1 MKNSTKK
8 PSYFLWGV
16 ALTGISLILAAC
28 ETTNTVP
35 DLSTQSARIG
45 DKVQRPPQKTQST
58 VIDADGDQALG
69 PVPDPVDIK
78 PVPRISELQRAT
90 GPDVS
95 TRAPKIAIKTVDAYV
110 APSPL
115 PEFIDVA
122 LGEMLK
128 LPYVTG
134 PGVAAREDVVQ
145 LRSSGILSGE
155 DFFELVQSALRDY
168 GVRIIPENG
177 VYRVLEDQ
185 ALKAR
190 MPRFI
195 RSRAQPGT
203 PRSLR
208 PVIQLVELYAV
219 DANSMVELLNQAM
232 GGQSKNVKIQANP
245 LNNTITLSGLPDEVN
260 STLSI
265 IKELDELNY
274 AGSSVQRYSPVY
286 WEANALA
293 SEVGKILKVEGWQVT
308 SNLSAPRAINLL
320 PIEYSNDIFIFS
332 RNKMVSER
340 TNMWLKELDRPV
352 KAGNNSQLFIY
363 QVANIDAIDL
373 ADIANSALGAGS
385 GRSSGAGGNS
395 ASAAGAD
402 AKEGGRKSRGGNS
415 GGPFVVDPIGNRLI
429 FSGTANEY
437 DRILP
442 LLKQLDR
449 APAEVLIEVTIAEVT
464 LNDSTKFGLE
474 FFINDIG
481 ANNFKNQ
488 FGTQGLGVGSTGFNV
503 AIAKGDVTLNA
514 NTLATNS
521 DIKVLSTPRLMARSG
536 GTANITVGTD
546 VPVITS
552 QRAANSQSSAGVTD
566 VLQTVSYRKTGV
578 ILNIEPIVFSNN
590 RIDLTISQE
599 VSATLDS
606 GNNNISSPTISN
618 RSLETQLSLEDGQTA
633 VLGGLMQDTVTNKE
647 SGIPFLKD
655 IPLLGNAFSSTSVT
669 ADRTELLVLI
679 TAYIMRGQED
689 KTAFV
694 NSLTQGIDSSLQ
706 KSGQLITLLPRNTV
720 LSGITK
726 SKASD
731 E

>member
-1 MKNSTKK
+1 MNTLTKR
-8 PSYFLWGV
+8 PSRLWLV
-16 ALTGISLILAAC
+16 AALGSAGLLLSAC
-28 ETTNTVP
+28 ETTNPVP
-35 DLSTQSARIG
+35 DLSTMSQSVG
-45 DKVQRPPQKTQST
+45 SKVQRPPVKKEDAGFDESSDGSNLT
-58 VIDADGDQALG
+58 VA
-69 PVPDPVDIK
+69 PPSDIK
-78 PVPRISELQRAT
+78 PVPSISERQKNT
-90 GPDVS
+90 GARVS
-95 TRAPKIAIKTVDAYV
+95 TKPPKITVKTVNAYV
-110 APSPL
+110 TPSPL

-128 LPYVTG
+128 VPYVTG
-134 PGVAAREDVVQ
+134 PGVAARKDVVQ
-145 LRSSGILSGE
+145 LRSSGTLSGE
-155 DFFELVQSALRDY
+155 DFFELVQTALREY
-168 GVRIIPENG
+168 GVRLVPENG

-195 RSRAQPGT
+195 SSRAQPST

-219 DANSMVELLNQAM
+219 DANSMVALIKEAL
-232 GGQSKNVKIQANP
+232 GGQNKNVIIRANP
-245 LNNTITLSGLPDEVN
+245 LKNTITLSGLPDEVN
-260 STLSI
+260 SVLSI

-286 WEANALA
+286 WEAKALA
-293 SEVGKILKVEGWQVT
+293 DEVGKILKVEGWQVT
-308 SNLSAPRAINLL
+308 RNLSAPRAINLL

-332 RNKMVSER
+332 RNETLSKR
-340 TNMWLKELDRPV
+340 TYMWFKELDRPV
-352 KAGNNSQLFIY
+352 KAGDNNQLFIY
-363 QVANIDAIDL
+363 QVKNIDAVDL
-373 ADIANSALGAGS
+373 ADIANAAINVGS
-385 GRSSGAGGNS
+385 VARQQ
-395 ASAAGAD
+395 SAAGGPSSPAGN
-402 AKEGGRKSRGGNS
+402 AGGSANRNKRKGSTGDK
-415 GGPFVVDPIGNRLI
+415 FVVDPIGNRLI

-437 DRILP
+437 DRLLP

-474 FFINDIG
+474 FFINDVG
-481 ANNFKNQ
+481 ANNFKNS

-503 AIAKGDVTLNA
+503 AILNGDVTLNA

-536 GTANITVGTD
+536 GSANITVGTD
-546 VPVITS
+546 VPVISS
-552 QRAANSQSSAGVTD
+552 QRAANSQSSTGVTD

-578 ILNIEPIVFSNN
+578 ILSIEPIVFSNN

-606 GNNNISSPTISN
+606 GNSSIASPTISN
-618 RSLETQLSLEDGQTA
+618 RSLQTQLSLEDGQTA
-633 VLGGLMQDTVTNKE
+633 VLGGLMQDTITRKE
-647 SGIPFLKD
+647 TGVPFLKD
-655 IPLLGNAFSSTSVT
+655 IPLVGSAFSSEAVT

-694 NSLTQGIDSSLQ
+694 NSLTKELDSSLQ
-706 KSGQLITLLPRNTV
+706 KKGQLITLLPKNI
-720 LSGITK
+720 LPTK
-726 SKASD
+726 AHTSNPA